1 MNKTGTSV
9 AIIIGAVIIFISL
22 LLYARLHQAGQEEQP
37 LTSNISLD
45 GQSTDTKPATN
56 DTQTTTKPS
65 TKPMTTNGLQIT
77 TVAEGAG
84 EQAKSG
90 DTVSVHYTGMLTN
103 GTVFDSNVDPKFG
116 HPEPFS
122 FTLGQNR
129 VIAGWEQGVLGMK
142 KGEKRHLVIPS
153 DLAYGDR
160 GAGALIP
167 PNATL
172 EFDVELLAING
183 K

>member
-1 MNKTGTSV
+1 MDKTGKSV
-9 AIIIGAVIIFISL
+9 LIIMSAIIIGIAL
-22 LLYARLHQAGQEEQP
+22 LMYAKVRNGDVEFQTPVADINQQQASEP
-37 LTSNISLD
+37 
-45 GQSTDTKPATN
+45 TDTTSP
-56 DTQTTTKPS
+56 TTTKPS
-65 TKPMTTNGLQIT
+65 QPTKPMTTDGLQVTTIT
-77 TVAEGAG
+77 EGTG
-84 EQAKSG
+84 EPAKTG

-116 HPEPFS
+116 HPQPFS

-142 KGEKRHLVIPS
+142 KGEKRHFVIPS
-153 DLAYGDR
+153 NLGYGAA

-172 EFDVELLAING
+172 EFDVEVLDIMS